1 MYADMYAYT
10 CACTFY
16 HTYIHSTA
24 DVVMKRSYW
33 YKPDFSRDAA
43 SERMMKSQPGY
54 FIVRDSSTVTGG
66 YALTIRV
73 SEEAIRAKLKL
84 PPDIVVTN
92 DMCVKHFLIQP
103 DAQGVR
109 LQGWSEP
116 PFSKSLHVDMCG
128 CHLSL
133 TLPPCLL
140 PHPPHSPHLYPLLSP
155 PHPPLSPPTPPSP
168 STSSTGDL
176 EEFILQ
182 HCQERYCLPI
192 VLTLPTSDL
201 ESVSHP
207 HPTPVS
213 AKVTKRSQPQEQAA
227 TDLIYL
233 GMVDVSN
240 PGSESVIASVAEQLK
255 SLQLTKANVVNFKA
269 SKEGLTVTDTVSGSF
284 VKRFHPLQSISY
296 CGLDPSDTRWEF
308 DGLQFRGKAVSVK
321 KARSVV

>member
-116 PFSKSLHVDMCG
+116 PFS
-128 CHLSL
+128 
-133 TLPPCLL
+133 
-140 PHPPHSPHLYPLLSP
+140 
-155 PHPPLSPPTPPSP
+155 
-168 STSSTGDL
+168 DL

-192 VLTLPTSDL
+192 VLTLPTSG
-201 ESVSHP
+201 VY
-207 HPTPVS
+207 V
-213 AKVTKRSQPQEQAA
+213 
-227 TDLIYL
+227 Y
-233 GMVDVSN
+233 
-240 PGSESVIASVAEQLK
+240 
-255 SLQLTKANVVNFKA
+255 
-269 SKEGLTVTDTVSGSF
+269 
-284 VKRFHPLQSISY
+284 
-296 CGLDPSDTRWEF
+296 
-308 DGLQFRGKAVSVK
+308 
-321 KARSVV
+321 